1 MGIPLYTTGTVGK
14 IYSCSPDNSSSQYE
28 VHVLAVYVVPN
39 AGNARVNIIS
49 RGKSNRPIV
58 LVLVSYEPVKWILNI
73 PSDITISK
81 IILVS
86 TKSFQNLL
94 RPYEIVQGLV
104 RVLLCYCK
112 DIPMF
117 LQDLSNI
124 LENLDN
130 IMHGSKFFNGLLNTS

>member
-1 MGIPLYTTGTVGK
+1 
-14 IYSCSPDNSSSQYE
+14 
-28 VHVLAVYVVPN
+28 VVPN

-94 RPYEIVQGLV
+94 RPYEIMQDFV

-112 DIPMF
+112 DNPMF
-117 LQDLSNI
+117 LEDLSNI

-130 IMHGSKFFNGLLNTS
+130 IKQTFKWAPK